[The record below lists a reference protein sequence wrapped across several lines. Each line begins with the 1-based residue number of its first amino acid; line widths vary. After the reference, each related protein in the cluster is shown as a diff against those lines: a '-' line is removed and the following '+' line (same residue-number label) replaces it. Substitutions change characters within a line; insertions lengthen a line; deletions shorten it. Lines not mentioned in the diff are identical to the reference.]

1 MPVGPELK
9 ELLEKCVS
17 AVIDGVKRIEAESP
31 YWSVEVYRL
40 KTTIRVDIKEVNRV
54 KGGQ

>member
-17 AVIDGVKRIEAESP
+17 AVIDGVKRIEADSP
-31 YWSVEVYRL
+31 YWSIEVYRV
-40 KTTIRVDIKEVNRV
+40 KTTIRVEIKEASRW
-54 KGGQ
+54 KGKQ